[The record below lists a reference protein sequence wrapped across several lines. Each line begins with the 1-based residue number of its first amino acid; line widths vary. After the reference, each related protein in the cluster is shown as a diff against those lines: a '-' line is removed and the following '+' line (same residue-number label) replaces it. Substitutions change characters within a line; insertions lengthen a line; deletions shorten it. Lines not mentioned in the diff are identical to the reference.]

1 MTARGSRGIFSTP
14 DAVTDLRDYGDR
26 LDNLE
31 RVPASTTPSLVDG
44 YAYELEHPG
53 DGSNLLCGI
62 LRFPMGFSKMDVAA
76 FFQSV
81 DETPLGSAWI
91 RFEGDFET
99 ANLIAGGFTSGTPIG
114 SSWIAAGYGLVR
126 CSGPKR
132 VRYYVSAQTSPPG
145 VHVLTRGALF
155 VTPVR
160 SVTTP

>member
-44 YAYELEHPG
+44 YAYQLEHPG
-53 DGSNLLCGI
+53 DGSNVFAGV
-62 LRFPMGFSKMDVAA
+62 LRFPMGFSKLDVAA
-76 FFQSV
+76 FFGSTE
-81 DETPLGSAWI
+81 DLGAAAI
-91 RFEGDFET
+91 RFEGDF
-99 ANLIAGGFTSGTPIG
+99 ANANIIAGGFTAGTPIG
-114 SSWIAAGYGLVR
+114 VTWIASGYALVR

-132 VRYYVSAQTSPPG
+132 VRYYVTAETSPPG
-145 VHVLTRGALF
+145 TTVFARGALF